1 MKKHHIYTA
10 ISLLMITLAAYSLST
25 TAHITVNISGD
36 SSTTEIIALFF
47 NALTTLATVA
57 AVIIAYIAYKQWHK
71 PTTYIELIKD
81 RTELLKKTQEIY
93 RLTNQGVKEI
103 RLYILYA
110 IDIFSDKEEN
120 EKIYDDSKST
130 EMDFSL
136 KRISSDSKKVNRLI
150 IECLYDHELLFHK
163 TSDDLSKTLDDFL
176 KDYISAN
183 RQVEMATELCSESLN
198 DNTDIN
204 VGYAAKALENIKQEL
219 NTHIRAECDREYYYP
234 DLIKENIENEIYS
247 FKKESNVML
256 KNIKKWLMLKHQ
268 QD

>member
-1 MKKHHIYTA
+1 
-10 ISLLMITLAAYSLST
+10 MITLAAYSLSE
-25 TAHITVNISGD
+25 TAHITVNISGN
-36 SSTTEIIALFF
+36 SSTTDIIALFF
-47 NALTTLATVA
+47 NALTALATVA

-81 RTELLKKTQEIY
+81 RTELLQKTQEIY
-93 RLTNQGVKEI
+93 RLTNQNVREI

-110 IDIFSDKEEN
+110 IDIFADKEKKKN
-120 EKIYDDSKST
+120 IYDDSKFT

-150 IECLYDHELLFHK
+150 RECLYDHELLFHK

-183 RQVEMATELCSESLN
+183 RQVEMATELCIESLY
-198 DNTDIN
+198 DKTDIN
-204 VGYAAKALENIKQEL
+204 IGYASMALENIKQEL
-219 NTHIRAECDREYYYP
+219 NTHIREDCDKEYLYP

-247 FKKESNVML
+247 FKKR
-256 KNIKKWLMLKHQ
+256 K
-268 QD
+268 